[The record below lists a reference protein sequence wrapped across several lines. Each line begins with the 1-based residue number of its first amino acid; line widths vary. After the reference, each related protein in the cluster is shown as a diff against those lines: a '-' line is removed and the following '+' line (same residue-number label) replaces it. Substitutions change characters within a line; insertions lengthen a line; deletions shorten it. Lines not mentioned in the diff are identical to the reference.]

1 MFLKLLFYFRI
12 ILEPPRDILN
22 FFPFQSFFFFLIAF
36 ILDKQERVVGLL
48 TTCASS
54 QWLLSISFSVRLLYC
69 TDSIA
74 KYKWYPEVVS
84 RRGRGGGGGKKAPLS
99 KLFQTYP
106 TMMKLGTFI
115 SYLKKIQKAYE
126 SHGTYLEF
134 CWHQHFLTGNQQI
147 LLYQKVQI

>member
-84 RRGRGGGGGKKAPLS
+84 RRGRGGGGKKAPLS
-99 KLFQTYP
+99 KLCQTYP
-106 TMMKLGTFI
+106 TMMKRGTFI

>member
-1 MFLKLLFYFRI
+1 MVLKLLFYFRI

-36 ILDKQERVVGLL
+36 ILDKQERAVGLL

-69 TDSIA
+69 TDSMA
-74 KYKWYPEVVS
+74 KYKWYPEVAS
-84 RRGRGGGGGKKAPLS
+84 RRGEGGGGQKGPLS
-99 KLFQTYP
+99 KLCQTYP
-106 TMMKLGTFI
+106 TMMKLGTL

-126 SHGTYLEF
+126 SHDTYLEF
-134 CWHQHFLTGNQQI
+134 CWNQHFMTGNQQI
-147 LLYQKVQI
+147 LLYQEVQI

>member
-84 RRGRGGGGGKKAPLS
+84 RRGRGGGGKNAPLS
-99 KLFQTYP
+99 KLCQTYP